1 LSYSVKLE
9 KLAKERQESRNIVKQ
24 ILDYGVTEQQKLDII
39 FEIALNLENNK
50 ALKSITSTVKTFREK
65 INNEEDEDNINSD
78 EANKPKLIL

>member
-1 LSYSVKLE
+1 MSYSVKLE

-50 ALKSITSTVKTFREK
+50 ALKSITSAVKTFREK

>member
-50 ALKSITSTVKTFREK
+50 ALKSITSAVKTFREK

>member
-1 LSYSVKLE
+1 MSYSVKLE